1 MDAATRPSSPP
12 PEAGGP
18 GATAATDATAR
29 DATTTAP
36 ADASAQ
42 AAMDGNT
49 TPAEAT
55 RLDRVMD
62 RLDEW
67 QRERRWIAFPFGV
80 VKKFGDDQA
89 GNLAALVAYYAFFSI
104 FPLLLLLTTVLGRVL
119 GSNPELRD
127 DLLDS
132 ALGQL
137 PVIGDQLRDNAEGI
151 PGSGLALVIGAL
163 LALWAGL
170 GALMAMQNAMDAVW
184 GVPLRRRPNFVMSRL
199 KALLLLGLLGLG
211 VAGLFAVG
219 GMINA
224 LAEVPGVG
232 AVLSIAATAA
242 LGTGLFLLAFRVLTD
257 VPVRWNDLLPG
268 AIVAALAW
276 AALQSLGAAFV
287 TRQIDGASSTAGVFA
302 VVIGLL
308 SWLYLQAQFTVLAA
322 EVNVVRAEHLW
333 PRSLT
338 GRHLGDGDRRALARS
353 AGRERR
359 VEGQEVIVDL
369 GPPAVDEYV
378 RTTAPP
384 DVPSTT

>member
-1 MDAATRPSSPP
+1 VDPGSGQVTHPRPV
-12 PEAGGP
+12 
-18 GATAATDATAR
+18 DQ
-29 DATTTAP
+29 P
-36 ADASAQ
+36 ADRADDDDPIRTTRAADADDEASTDTAGTS
-42 AAMDGNT
+42 ASSA
-49 TPAEAT
+49 
-55 RLDRVMD
+55 LDRLMD
-62 RLDEW
+62 RLDGW
-67 QRERRWIAFPFGV
+67 QRDRPWVAFPFGV

-104 FPLLLLLTTVLGRVL
+104 FPLLLLLTTILGRVL

-137 PVIGDQLRDNAEGI
+137 PVIGDQLRDNAGGI

-184 GVPLRRRPNFVMSRL
+184 DVPLRRRPNFVMSRV
-199 KALLLLGLLGLG
+199 KALLLLVLLGAG
-211 VAGLFAVG
+211 VAVLFAVG
-219 GMINA
+219 GLIHA
-224 LAEVPGVG
+224 LAEVPVVG
-232 AVLSIAATAA
+232 AVLSIAATAV
-242 LGTGLFLLAFRVLTD
+242 LGTGLFLLAFRVLT
-257 VPVRWNDLLPG
+257 VVTVRWSQLLPG

-276 AALQSLGAAFV
+276 AVLQSVGAAFV
-287 TRQIDGASSTAGVFA
+287 NRQIDGASSTAGVFA

-308 SWLYLQAQFTVLAA
+308 SWLYLQAQFTVFAA

-338 GRHLGDGDRRALARS
+338 GRHLGEGDQRALARY
-353 AGRERR
+353 AGRELR

-369 GPPAVDEYV
+369 GPPAVDEHV

-384 DVPSTT
+384 DAG

>member
-1 MDAATRPSSPP
+1 MDPGSGQVTHPRPI
-12 PEAGGP
+12 
-18 GATAATDATAR
+18 DQ
-29 DATTTAP
+29 P
-36 ADASAQ
+36 ADADADTDTSTGTTDTPTGSA
-42 AAMDGNT
+42 
-49 TPAEAT
+49 
-55 RLDRVMD
+55 LDRLMD
-62 RLDEW
+62 RLDGW
-67 QRERRWIAFPFGV
+67 QRDRPWVAFPFGV

-104 FPLLLLLTTVLGRVL
+104 FPLLLLLTTILGRVL
-119 GSNPELRD
+119 GSKPELRD

-137 PVIGDQLRDNAEGI
+137 PVIGDQLRGNAGGI
-151 PGSGLALVIGAL
+151 PGSGLALVVGAL

-184 GVPLRRRPNFVMSRL
+184 DVPLRRRPNFVMSRVR
-199 KALLLLGLLGLG
+199 ALLLLFLLGAG
-211 VAGLFAVG
+211 VAVLFAVG
-219 GMINA
+219 GLINA
-224 LAEVPGVG
+224 LAEVPVVG
-232 AVLSIAATAA
+232 AVLSIAATAV

-257 VPVRWNDLLPG
+257 VAVRWSQLLPG
-268 AIVAALAW
+268 AIVAAMAW
-276 AALQSLGAAFV
+276 AVLQSVGAAFV
-287 TRQIDGASSTAGVFA
+287 NRQIDGASSTAGVFA

-308 SWLYLQAQFTVLAA
+308 SWLYLQAQFTVFAA

-338 GRHLGDGDRRALARS
+338 GRHLGDGDQRALARY

-369 GPPAVDEYV
+369 GPPAVDDHV

-384 DVPSTT
+384 DAG

>member
-1 MDAATRPSSPP
+1 MDAATRQSTDGPERGPHSPVP
-12 PEAGGP
+12 PGSIGDPA
-18 GATAATDATAR
+18 
-29 DATTTAP
+29 
-36 ADASAQ
+36 ADASRAEDRTDDRTDQ
-42 AAMDGNT
+42 AA
-49 TPAEAT
+49 PL
-55 RLDRVMD
+55 LDRVTD
-62 RLDEW
+62 RLDAW
-67 QRERRWIAFPFGV
+67 QRDRPWIAFPLGV

-170 GALMAMQNAMDAVW
+170 GALMSMQNAMDAIW
-184 GVPLRRRPNFVMSRL
+184 DVPLRRRSNFVMSRV
-199 KALLLLGLLGLG
+199 KALLLLCLIGVG
-211 VAGLFAVG
+211 VAALFFVG
-219 GMINA
+219 GLVNA
-224 LAEVPGVG
+224 IAEVPVVG
-232 AVLSIAATAA
+232 AVLSMAATAV

-257 VPVRWNDLLPG
+257 APARWTDLLPG
-268 AIVAALAW
+268 AVVAAVAW
-276 AALQSLGAAFV
+276 AALQSIGAAFV
-287 TRQIDGASSTAGVFA
+287 SRQIEGASSTAGVFA

-338 GRHLGDGDRRALARS
+338 GRNLGDGDQRALARY

-369 GPPAVDEYV
+369 GPPAVPEHV
-378 RTTAPP
+378 RTSPPP
-384 DVPSTT
+384 DPG